1 MGLLDRLTPR
11 RPEGDV
17 RPVAASISSDEP
29 LAPTKAL
36 KKLLSTLSN
45 RDTPVILDLGPV
57 IGSNLSFF
65 GEQLGCKVFMEDV
78 YAELERHL
86 RAGKLEELP
95 AFLEKRFSQPDG
107 SIDGIL
113 CWDILDY
120 LDKASAQVLATQLC
134 RILRPE
140 GALLGFFGNAQP
152 KDVAPSYTK
161 FVIADEANLR
171 HRPYPGSRGRQ
182 AVLANR
188 DIIRLF
194 EGLRVSDSFLMMN
207 NIREILFRKP
217 AHSKP

>member
-11 RPEGDV
+11 RPDTDV
-17 RPVAASISSDEP
+17 RPVAVSSPSDEP

-36 KKLLSTLSN
+36 KKLLSTLAN
-45 RDTPVILDLGPV
+45 RDTPSILDLGPV

-65 GEQLGCKVFMEDV
+65 GEQLGCKILIEDI
-78 YAELERHL
+78 YSELERHH
-86 RAGKLEELP
+86 RAGKLDELA
-95 AFLEKRFSQPDG
+95 AFLGERFPQADG

-120 LDKASAQVLATQLC
+120 LDKGSAQVLAAQLC

-152 KDVAPSYTK
+152 KDTVPTYTK
-161 FVIADEANLR
+161 FIIADESNLR
-171 HRPYPGSRGRQ
+171 HRPYPASRGRQ

-217 AHSKP
+217 AYETT

>member
-11 RPEGDV
+11 RAEPEV
-17 RPVAASISSDEP
+17 HAAPAAAASDHP
-29 LAPTKAL
+29 LFATKAL
-36 KKLLSTLSN
+36 RKLLNTLAS
-45 RDTPVILDLGPV
+45 RETPSLLDLGPV
-57 IGSNLSFF
+57 IGTNLSFF
-65 GEQLGCKVFMEDV
+65 GEQLGCKIFYEDL
-78 YAELERHL
+78 YAELDRHL

-95 AFLEKRFSQPDG
+95 ADLGKRFPQEDG

-120 LDKASAQVLATQLC
+120 LDKASAQVVATQLT

-152 KDVAPSYTK
+152 KNEPPAYTK
-161 FVIADEANLR
+161 YIIADESNLR
-171 HRPYPGSRGRQ
+171 HRSYPASRGRQ

-194 EGLRVSDSFLMMN
+194 DGLRVSDSFLMKN

-217 AHSKP
+217 A

>member
-1 MGLLDRLTPR
+1 VGLLDRLTPR
-11 RPEGDV
+11 RPEGEV
-17 RPVAASISSDEP
+17 RPLAVPLSGDEP

-36 KKLLSTLSN
+36 KKLLSTLAN
-45 RDTPVILDLGPV
+45 RETPSILDLGPV

-65 GEQLGCKVFMEDV
+65 GEQLGCKIFVEDI
-78 YAELERHL
+78 YAEIERHH
-86 RAGKLEELP
+86 RAGKLEELST
-95 AFLEKRFSQPDG
+95 FLGKRFPQADG

-120 LDKASAQVLATQLC
+120 LDKASAQVLAAQLC

-152 KDVAPSYTK
+152 KDVVPVYTK
-161 FVIADEANLR
+161 FVIADEANLK
-171 HRPYPGSRGRQ
+171 HRPYPASRGRQ
-182 AVLANR
+182 AVLPNR

-194 EGLRVSDSFLMMN
+194 DGLRVSDSFLMMN

-217 AHSKP
+217 AYETR

>member
-11 RPEGDV
+11 RTEPEA
-17 RPVAASISSDEP
+17 RPAAPPRVDES
-29 LAPTKAL
+29 LFATKAL
-36 KKLLSTLSN
+36 RKLLASLATRESPSL
-45 RDTPVILDLGPV
+45 LDLGPV
-57 IGSNLSFF
+57 VGSNLSFF
-65 GEQLGCKVFMEDV
+65 GEQLGCKFFVEDIH
-78 YAELERHL
+78 AELERQL

-95 AFLEKRFSQPDG
+95 ELLAKHFPHAEG

-120 LDKASAQVLATQLC
+120 LDKRSAQALASQLT
-134 RILRPE
+134 RMLRPE

-152 KDVAPSYTK
+152 KDATATYTK
-161 FVIADEANLR
+161 YIIVDESNLR
-171 HRPYPGSRGRQ
+171 HRPYPASRGRQ

-194 EGLRVSDSFLMMN
+194 EGLRVSDSFLMKN

-217 AHSKP
+217 ANETL